1 MRIKYPYE
9 RFAAIRRYVDFGF
22 LRDSDWMVYVCDTSG
37 QFNIWKQKSDVHDDA
52 FHAYQ
57 LTNFL
62 DDVVRKIYTSKVD
75 DAIVFFADKNGDEYY
90 QIYEMQVDD
99 WPEAITANP
108 KVSHQFGQECISP
121 DGKLLAFSSNERDPR
136 ELDLI
141 LYDRKTKE
149 QIRLTEK
156 GDFLAGIWSN
166 DSKFLLAT
174 EMCRF
179 DLHRTLLFDIEK
191 NERRYVTPDD
201 ETQDSVRHTPIAFSP
216 DQSSIYLL
224 SDKDRDTRG
233 IMVYSV
239 KEQAFNWLLTSRWNI
254 EFSNALYFGAAL
266 SNDGEQLAYALNEDG
281 YSSLLIRNLRTSE
294 EECIEVPKGKILD
307 IEFSSDDR
315 RLGMLLSTP
324 RRPMEVY
331 VLELKEMLLNRL
343 VKANIGNIPE
353 EDMVEPTLLRYESF
367 DGLKIPAFFWKPS
380 EIRNERIPVIVS
392 IHGGPMAQER
402 PVYNVVYQYLLNHG
416 YAILAPNYRGSI
428 GYGKAY
434 ERLIYKDFGGGD
446 LKDYQHAVIWLHSRD
461 YVDRRRI
468 GVFGSSYGGFATLSC
483 ITRLPDYWKAAV
495 DMFGPSNLLTQVK
508 SYRAEMSKHV
518 KELVGDP
525 KEDADLLRERSP
537 INYVENI
544 KADLLV
550 IQGANDP
557 RVVKAESDQIVQ
569 KLREAGKHV
578 EYHVFEDEGH
588 GVTKMRN
595 RVKTE
600 KMIIDFFERRL

>member
-1 MRIKYPYE
+1 
-9 RFAAIRRYVDFGF
+9 
-22 LRDSDWMVYVCDTSG
+22 
-37 QFNIWKQKSDVHDDA
+37 
-52 FHAYQ
+52 
-57 LTNFL
+57 
-62 DDVVRKIYTSKVD
+62 
-75 DAIVFFADKNGDEYY
+75 
-90 QIYEMQVDD
+90 MQVDD
-99 WPEAITANP
+99 WPETLTKNP

-121 DGKLLAFSSNERDPR
+121 NGKFLAFSSNERDPH

-141 LYDRKTKE
+141 LYDREAREQTK
-149 QIRLTEK
+149 LTEK
-156 GDFLAGIWSN
+156 GDFLAGIWSK

-174 EMCRF
+174 EIFRF
-179 DLHRTLLFDIEK
+179 DLYRTVLFDIEN
-191 NERRYVTPDD
+191 NERRYITPDD
-201 ETQDSVRHTPIAFSP
+201 ETEESIRYTPFAFSP
-216 DQSSIYLL
+216 DKSSVYLL
-224 SDKDRDTRG
+224 SDKDRDIRG

-239 KEQAFNWLLTSRWNI
+239 HEEAFNWLLTSKWNV
-254 EFSNALYFGAAL
+254 EFSNALYFGATL
-266 SNDGEQLAYALNEDG
+266 SNDGERLAYALNEDG

-294 EECIEVPKGKILD
+294 EEHVDVPKGKILD
-307 IEFSSDDR
+307 MKFSSDDR
-315 RLGMLLSTP
+315 KLGMLLSTP

-343 VKANIGNIPE
+343 VKAHIGNIPE
-353 EDMVEPTLLRYESF
+353 EDMVEPKLLRYESF
-367 DGLKIPAFFWKPS
+367 DGLEIPAFLWLPKEVENKKIPA
-380 EIRNERIPVIVS
+380 IIS

-402 PVYNVVYQYLLNHG
+402 PVYNVVYQCLLNHG
-416 YAILAPNYRGSI
+416 FAIMAPNYRGSI

-446 LKDYQHAVIWLHSRD
+446 LKDYENAVIWLHGRD
-461 YVDRRRI
+461 YVDKKRI
-468 GVFGSSYGGFATLSC
+468 GVFGGSYGGFATLSC

-525 KEDADLLRERSP
+525 NKDADLLRERSP
-537 INYVENI
+537 INYVDNI

-569 KLREAGKHV
+569 KLREAGKYV
-578 EYHVFEDEGH
+578 EYHVFKDEGH
-588 GVTKMRN
+588 GATKMRN
-595 RVKTE
+595 RVETE